1 MGTGL
6 WQSDGRSVNAGWW
19 WTGLEIVLLL
29 VSYKGWWWRDGRGC
43 GGGMVGVVGLL
54 GLLLSMNWAF
64 PFACLLERML
74 ENST

>member
-29 VSYKGWWWRDGRGC
+29 VSYEGWWWRDGRGC
-43 GGGMVGVVGLL
+43 GGGMVGVVVVHEWGF
-54 GLLLSMNWAF
+54 SAS
-64 PFACLLERML
+64 LLESML
-74 ENST
+74 ENSA